1 MLVAALLLWPVSAP
15 GDQAQYFYDER
26 GRLVGVI
33 DGAGNVAVY
42 NYDEVGNLLS
52 IERFTT
58 GTTGIGIFLLAP
70 SSAIVGTDVE
80 SRRFGFS
87 ARASEDQE
95 EFNGT
100 TAAVVSQV
108 TKVET
113 RLLDCKI

>member
-1 MLVAALLLWPVSAP
+1 MNGPRATICSCEHFSNALPSLFFPSVCFGDVALQDLTLNPDAEPL
-15 GDQAQYFYDER
+15 
-26 GRLVGVI
+26 LVGI
-33 DGAGNVAVY
+33 
-42 NYDEVGNLLS
+42 
-52 IERFTT
+52 
-58 GTTGIGIFLLAP
+58 
-70 SSAIVGTDVE
+70 DVE
-80 SRRFGFS
+80 IQGFGFS